1 MCQEQPAC
9 RSPIGPIFCF
19 SGSASAFCSILEAV
33 QLLPSLPASPGKA
46 ILDETKGFGTSLT
59 RPWVGSLSPHPGT
72 ITHCTFSKRLFSQV
86 FCRNTHSAE
95 ISSSLKALDLISLL
109 PPASSFPPSAD
120 IRGSGNTPIYVLV
133 PTKSLSFGTD
143 NTVRSSAAVLL
154 SPAPMENS
162 SRLMGHCHLLCPTT
176 RCLYLFVLTLTITLS
191 GFFFFFF
198 FFNPFTLGIIFFLKT
213 FELHLASYLM
223 AIPGIF
229 QICCLLHTFKALPTL

>member
-33 QLLPSLPASPGKA
+33 PLLPSLPASPGKA

-95 ISSSLKALDLISLL
+95 ISSLLKALDLISLL

-120 IRGSGNTPIYVLV
+120 IPGSGNTPIYVLV

-143 NTVRSSAAVLL
+143 NTVRSSAALPL

-176 RCLYLFVLTLTITLS
+176 RCLYLFVLTLNITLS
-191 GFFFFFF
+191 GFFFYF
-198 FFNPFTLGIIFFLKT
+198 IFLIHLLL
-213 FELHLASYLM
+213 ELSS
-223 AIPGIF
+223 F
-229 QICCLLHTFKALPTL
+229 

>member
-9 RSPIGPIFCF
+9 RSLISPIFCV

-33 QLLPSLPASPGKA
+33 PLLPSLPASPGKA

-72 ITHCTFSKRLFSQV
+72 ITRCTFSKWLFSPV

-95 ISSSLKALDLISLL
+95 ISSSLKPLDLISSL
-109 PPASSFPPSAD
+109 PPASSFPPSAN
-120 IRGSGNTPIYVLV
+120 IPGSGNTPIYVLV
-133 PTKSLSFGTD
+133 PTNSLSCGTD
-143 NTVRSSAAVLL
+143 NTARSSAAVPL

-176 RCLYLFVLTLTITLS
+176 RLYVFVLTLTIMLS
-191 GFFFFFF
+191 GFFFF

-223 AIPGIF
+223 TIPGIF